1 MMKLKGLLLVLFV
14 CALNAKAQD
23 YFPKSDVFD
32 GKYYSLNK
40 MGNPGQ
46 EVKEVF
52 LAAGSPGTTKMMTLS
67 LTEGGMPAY
76 FVFDEAI
83 SKKVKKAV
91 FRNRMS
97 MVFMYDKNSLVMVRE
112 KKERNQAEG
121 ETLVDFFSKDKA
133 KVAAMTKEK
142 AMEYA
147 TQYAGEF

>member
-1 MMKLKGLLLVLFV
+1 MKLKGFLLVLLV
-14 CALNAKAQD
+14 SALNANAQD
-23 YFPKSDVFD
+23 YFPKSDEFN

-40 MGNPGQ
+40 MGSLGQ
-46 EVKEVF
+46 EVTEVY
-52 LAAGSPGTTKMMTLS
+52 LAIGEPGTTKMMTLS

-76 FVFDEAI
+76 FVFDEAVA
-83 SKKVKKAV
+83 KKVKKAV

-97 MVFMYDKNSLVMVRE
+97 MVFMYDENSLVMVRE
-112 KKERNQAEG
+112 KKERNEAEG
-121 ETLVDFFSKDKA
+121 ETIVDFFSTDNA

>member
-1 MMKLKGLLLVLFV
+1 MKFKGLLFVLFMSV
-14 CALNAKAQD
+14 LNINAQD
-23 YFPKSDVFD
+23 YFPKSDAFD
-32 GKYYSLNK
+32 GKYYSLND
-40 MGNPGQ
+40 MGNGGQ
-46 EVKEVF
+46 KVKEVF

-67 LTEGGMPAY
+67 LTKGGMPAY

-97 MVFMYDKNSLVMVRE
+97 MVFMYDNNSLVMVRE

-133 KVAAMTKEK
+133 KVAAMTADK

-147 TQYAGEF
+147 SQYAGEF

>member
-1 MMKLKGLLLVLFV
+1 MKFKGLLLVLLV
-14 CALNAKAQD
+14 SVLQINAQD
-23 YFPKSDVFD
+23 YFPKSDSFN

-46 EVKEVF
+46 EVKEVY
-52 LAAGSPGTTKMMTLS
+52 LAVGEPGTTKMMTLS

-76 FVFDEAI
+76 FVFDEAV
-83 SKKVKKAV
+83 SKKIKKAV

-121 ETLVDFFSKDKA
+121 ETLVDFFSKDKVKA
-133 KVAAMTKEK
+133 STMTKDKAMEF

-147 TQYAGEF
+147 GEF

>member
-1 MMKLKGLLLVLFV
+1 MKFKGLLLVLFV
-14 CALNAKAQD
+14 SVLNVNAQD
-23 YFPKSDVFD
+23 YFPKSDEFN

-40 MGNPGQ
+40 MGRPGQ
-46 EVKEVF
+46 EVKEVY
-52 LAAGSPGTTKMMTLS
+52 LAVGAPGTTKMMTLS
-67 LTEGGMPAY
+67 LTKGGMPAY
-76 FVFDEAI
+76 FVFDAAI
-83 SKKVKKAV
+83 SEKSKIAV

-133 KVAAMTKEK
+133 KVASMTKEK

-147 TQYAGEF
+147 LKYVGEF

>member
-1 MMKLKGLLLVLFV
+1 MKLKGLLLVLLV
-14 CALNAKAQD
+14 SVLNVNAQD
-23 YFPKSDVFD
+23 YFPKSDDFN

-40 MGNPGQ
+40 VGNPGQ
-46 EVKEVF
+46 EVKEVY
-52 LAAGSPGTTKMMTLS
+52 LAVGEPGTTKMMTMR
-67 LTEGGMPAY
+67 LTKGGMPAY
-76 FVFDEAI
+76 FVFQVPVA
-83 SKKVKKAV
+83 KKVKKAV

-142 AMEYA
+142 ALEYA
-147 TQYAGEF
+147 MQYVGEF